1 MNSIARRKVL
11 MMSAGAI
18 MMLCGRGLINRMNES
33 QTSFIPLEKTGLK
46 LVRDTSYAMG
56 TNVSITAV
64 HEDVN
69 LAKSAIAAALREV
82 HRIEQLMSIYRPESQ
97 VSQLNRQGW
106 LDAPDRDLLKVL
118 HNAQNLSEL
127 SAGAFDITV
136 QPLWE
141 VYAQAEKL
149 GKLPAAEA
157 IDRARKLVNWKNLE
171 VSPKRIQFTQPG
183 MAITLNGIAQG
194 FASDRVLTVLKNSGI
209 ENALLDTGEIGS
221 LGQKAA
227 GIPWKVG
234 IQNPR
239 QPHTYLGF
247 VQPQN
252 RFIAT
257 SGDYATTFSSDCI
270 NHHIFDP
277 NTGKSP
283 QELSSITVLATSG
296 IEADGLSTAAFALG
310 AEKGL
315 ALIKSIPQA
324 GAIATLKNGQILAT
338 ENFPA
343 IFDT

>member
-11 MMSAGAI
+11 MASAGAI
-18 MMLCGRGLINRMNES
+18 VMLCGRGLINRLGGK
-33 QTSFIPLEKTGLK
+33 QTSFIPWEKTGLK

-106 LDAPDRDLLKVL
+106 LELPHPDLVKVL
-118 HNAQNLSEL
+118 HGAQNLSEL
-127 SAGAFDITV
+127 SGGAFDITV

-141 VYAQAEKL
+141 ACAQAEKL
-149 GKLPAAEA
+149 GKLPEGEV
-157 IDRARKLVNWKNLE
+157 IDRARQLVNWNNLE
-171 VSPKRIQFTQPG
+171 VSAKRIQFIQSG

-194 FASDRVLTVLKNSGI
+194 FASDRVLAVLKNYGI

-221 LGQKAA
+221 WGQKAA
-227 GIPWKVG
+227 GIPWKIG

-239 QPHTYLGF
+239 QMNANLGF

-252 RFIAT
+252 QFIAT
-257 SGDYATTFSSDCI
+257 SGDYATKFSEDCI

-277 NTGKSP
+277 HTGKSP
-283 QELSSITVLATSG
+283 QEFSSVTVLASSG
-296 IEADGLSTAAFALG
+296 MEADGLSTAAFVLG

-324 GAIATLKNGQILAT
+324 GAIATLKNGLVLAT
-338 ENFPA
+338 DNFPL
-343 IFDT
+343 ISDT